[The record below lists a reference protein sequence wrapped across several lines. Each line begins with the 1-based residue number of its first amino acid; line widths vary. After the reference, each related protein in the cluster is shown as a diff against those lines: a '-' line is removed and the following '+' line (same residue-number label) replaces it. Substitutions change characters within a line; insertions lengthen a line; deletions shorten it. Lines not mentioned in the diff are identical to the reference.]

1 MLYPTPITTAYTDH
15 NVIIRGSDLQ
25 PQSTRHDRLREMNV
39 ILKNY
44 EKDIQDSVEDE
55 DDVIFSEEDIG
66 FLQKVRDIKAKLVK
80 TQMQV
85 DKKYEDLKIIQ
96 SEFAALEKQMGDF
109 MDISRETLKCIKYDS
124 HEETIC
130 AIEQFEKNNTDI
142 VIQIKKRMDEKK
154 EMQTSV
160 ENSIACLQKQMMIGK
175 RLIKIEDV
183 TAAPVTY
190 ICSTCI
196 DNDVTH
202 CIKTCG
208 HTFCLKCADKIVK
221 ECFICRKFCS
231 KTDKLRIF
239 FS

>member
-1 MLYPTPITTAYTDH
+1 
-15 NVIIRGSDLQ
+15 
-25 PQSTRHDRLREMNV
+25 MND

-44 EKDIQDSVEDE
+44 EKDIVTLWHDIQDPIEYE

-80 TQMQV
+80 NQMHIN
-85 DKKYEDLKIIQ
+85 KKYEELEILQ
-96 SEFAALEKQMGDF
+96 GEFAALEKQMGDF
-109 MDISRETLKCIKYDS
+109 MDISRDTLKCIKYDS
-124 HEETIC
+124 HEDTIR

-154 EMQTSV
+154 ELKTSV

-183 TAAPVTY
+183 TAAPVSY